1 MIPRRKLLNFTRD
14 FMFSRPLSG
23 PANWM
28 AKRDLIGQRE
38 NASGR
43 NLLPADPP
51 STEQR
56 ESRAEHRAPRDVAR
70 PMDAEHD
77 PREAVE
83 DDHRRGERPGVGP
96 PARRCEPGEEQIDG
110 RGARRVA
117 ARIGKAR
124 LMIEVVDPIGPR
136 AAEAELHERKST

>member
-14 FMFSRPLSG
+14 FMFSRPLSV

-28 AKRDLIGQRE
+28 AKRDLIGQRK

-83 DDHRRGERPGVGP
+83 ADHRRGESPGEGP
-96 PARRCEPGEEQIDG
+96 PAHRPEPGAEQQDG
-110 RGARRVA
+110 RSPRRVA
-117 ARIGKAR
+117 RRIGKDR
-124 LMIEVVDPIGPR
+124 
-136 AAEAELHERKST
+136 

>member
-14 FMFSRPLSG
+14 FMFSRPLSV

-28 AKRDLIGQRE
+28 AKRDLIGQRK

-70 PMDAEHD
+70 QMDAEHD
-77 PREAVE
+77 PRAAVE
-83 DDHRRGERPGVGP
+83 DDHRRGERPGEGKPEARSGGKEVG
-96 PARRCEPGEEQIDG
+96 RTCRY
-110 RGARRVA
+110 
-117 ARIGKAR
+117 
-124 LMIEVVDPIGPR
+124 
-136 AAEAELHERKST
+136 